1 MRYLVL
7 SDLHAN
13 LQALEA
19 VMGAVPAGAY
29 GRVLVLGD
37 LVGYGAAPNEV
48 VEMIRALDPLV
59 AIRGNHDKVACGIDT
74 PDEFNAIAR
83 QAVLWT
89 VRTLTPDNRDYLR
102 SLPAGPLPV
111 GQKIEVCHGS
121 PGDEDE
127 YIFDGADAALAFERL
142 MRPVCLFG
150 HTHLPVAFVRERHRI
165 ETRLPDDAGRIVLDI
180 EPDRL
185 YLVNPGSVGQPRDGD
200 RRASFALV
208 DDESGEIE
216 VRRVPYCVELA
227 QQAIRDAG
235 LPLALAN
242 RLGAGR

>member
-1 MRYLVL
+1 
-7 SDLHAN
+7 
-13 LQALEA
+13 
-19 VMGAVPAGAY
+19 VPARDPDRLP
-29 GRVLVLGD
+29 GRVD
-37 LVGYGAAPNEV
+37 
-48 VEMIRALDPLV
+48 
-59 AIRGNHDKVACGIDT
+59 
-74 PDEFNAIAR
+74 
-83 QAVLWT
+83 
-89 VRTLTPDNRDYLR
+89 
-102 SLPAGPLPV
+102 
-111 GQKIEVCHGS
+111 VCHGS

-127 YIFDGADAALAFERL
+127 YIFDGADAAVAFERVL
-142 MRPVCLFG
+142 RPVCLFG
-150 HTHLPVAFVRERHRI
+150 HTHLPVAFVRQRHRI
-165 ETRLPDDAGRIVLDI
+165 ETRLPDNAGRIRFDI

>member
-121 PGDEDE
+121 PGS
-127 YIFDGADAALAFERL
+127 
-142 MRPVCLFG
+142 
-150 HTHLPVAFVRERHRI
+150 
-165 ETRLPDDAGRIVLDI
+165 AG
-180 EPDRL
+180 
-185 YLVNPGSVGQPRDGD
+185 
-200 RRASFALV
+200 
-208 DDESGEIE
+208 
-216 VRRVPYCVELA
+216 
-227 QQAIRDAG
+227 
-235 LPLALAN
+235 
-242 RLGAGR
+242 